1 MPMRSR
7 ANECR
12 VKLLDPDAV
21 TDNVMAGLWLSVTGK
36 PGLASSLDSCVCQL
50 LNKRIYDDD
59 LDSMVQAYGYCL
71 AAVFKLF

>member
-1 MPMRSR
+1 MPTRSR

-36 PGLASSLDSCVCQL
+36 PVGLASSIDSRFYGRPMGAMAIGYRRL
-50 LNKRIYDDD
+50 LASVS
-59 LDSMVQAYGYCL
+59 L
-71 AAVFKLF
+71 